1 MKNFIIALL
10 LLFPQLVNAQGR
22 IFKGTVG
29 SRNVVLCLNFKSNGD
44 VTGWCNYPA
53 QGKNRIKVDGF
64 NVLGQYTIQEWS
76 NTNVIGTFTVTLDD
90 SGRNISGS
98 YFKPSQSDKKL
109 QVKLHFSGNES
120 TSTTQKIN
128 DTFYGV
134 KLGCSY
140 NSAIA
145 TLSNK
150 GIKYYSQ
157 NNEITVLD
165 VNFSGYDFEGL
176 TYEFNAIGCYRVR
189 FITTSSDAI
198 TNMEQ
203 YANFIDMANKAYGS
217 PFTTEENKQGYKDNK
232 TVCVIRRFFSS
243 EDYLYYF
250 GLTYTMESSVAVA
263 QPNDSI
269 GTESYIQPP
278 TTMTEDDP
286 YDASNDVYDPW
297 LGTLNIDG
305 AVYRTAETKAMLTLE
320 KNGTDTYKGRLIVLV
335 GSQDM
340 DTYRFVDT
348 HGSLDGKVRA
358 KSSGREL
365 LVTLVES
372 ESYAGDETN
381 LFDGVFNGNDQ
392 IFKIVYDGSSYT
404 TTAIGKMEYFY
415 DGANIYTTK

>member
-29 SRNVVLCLNFKSNGD
+29 SRNVVLCLNHKPND
-44 VTGWCNYPA
+44 EVTGWCYYPA
-53 QGKNRIKVDGF
+53 KGKNHIKIDGYYI
-64 NVLGQYTIQEWS
+64 LGQYTIHEWS
-76 NTNVIGTFTVTLDD
+76 NTDIVGIFEVSLDNSKKNLSGNYTKIGSESKV
-90 SGRNISGS
+90 
-98 YFKPSQSDKKL
+98 
-109 QVKLHFSGNES
+109 QVKLQFSGNES
-120 TSTTQKIN
+120 TSTTQIIN

-157 NNEITVLD
+157 NNEIIVLG

-232 TVCVIRRFFSS
+232 TVCVIRRFFRS

-250 GLTYTMESSVAVA
+250 GLTYTMVS
-263 QPNDSI
+263 
-269 GTESYIQPP
+269 
-278 TTMTEDDP
+278 
-286 YDASNDVYDPW
+286 
-297 LGTLNIDG
+297 
-305 AVYRTAETKAMLTLE
+305 
-320 KNGTDTYKGRLIVLV
+320 
-335 GSQDM
+335 
-340 DTYRFVDT
+340 
-348 HGSLDGKVRA
+348 
-358 KSSGREL
+358 
-365 LVTLVES
+365 
-372 ESYAGDETN
+372 
-381 LFDGVFNGNDQ
+381 
-392 IFKIVYDGSSYT
+392 
-404 TTAIGKMEYFY
+404 EYF
-415 DGANIYTTK
+415 K

>member
-1 MKNFIIALL
+1 MEETKKCPYCGKEILAVAKKCKHCGEWLDERNEQKNTIPCPACGEQVDDGIEVCPHCNERLTDKDVA
-10 LLFPQLVNAQGR
+10 PVVKSDEANAPMTN
-22 IFKGTVG
+22 K
-29 SRNVVLCLNFKSNGD
+29 
-44 VTGWCNYPA
+44 
-53 QGKNRIKVDGF
+53 KNTRP
-64 NVLGQYTIQEWS
+64 Y
-76 NTNVIGTFTVTLDD
+76 VIGCIAILVIAAIYLGIRS
-90 SGRNISGS
+90 SGKS
-98 YFKPSQSDKKL
+98 PS
-109 QVKLHFSGNES
+109 EY
-120 TSTTQKIN
+120 IP
-128 DTFYGV
+128 
-134 KLGCSY
+134 
-140 NSAIA
+140 
-145 TLSNK
+145 
-150 GIKYYSQ
+150 
-157 NNEITVLD
+157 E
-165 VNFSGYDFEGL
+165 
-176 TYEFNAIGCYRVR
+176 
-189 FITTSSDAI
+189 
-198 TNMEQ
+198 
-203 YANFIDMANKAYGS
+203 
-217 PFTTEENKQGYKDNK
+217 
-232 TVCVIRRFFSS
+232 
-243 EDYLYYF
+243 
-250 GLTYTMESSVAVA
+250 ESSVAVA

-305 AVYRTAETKAMLTLE
+305 AVYRTADTKAMLTLE